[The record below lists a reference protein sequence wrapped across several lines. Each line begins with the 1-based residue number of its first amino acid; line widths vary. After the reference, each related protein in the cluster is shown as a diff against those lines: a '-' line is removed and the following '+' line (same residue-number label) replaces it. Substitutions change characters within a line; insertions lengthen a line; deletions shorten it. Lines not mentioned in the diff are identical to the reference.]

1 MPLILLFGLV
11 WGQSEAGAIFLL
23 IEPGAS
29 ATGMGTAQ
37 VAYPQSSNMSYYN
50 PAGLSLLQYNDVSIS
65 RVRWIP
71 GLRQDRYHNFFSFNY
86 ILNNYSAVGG
96 HIINLDLGEQIK
108 TSNTGDEIGTYNI
121 YMTAFSL
128 SYSLLVSNN
137 KSFGINAKLIQQ
149 QLSDFG
155 AGEVKNDTTFT
166 DYGFD
171 IGYMHQE
178 WILPD
183 LNFGISISN
192 LGNEITLFDDAQSD
206 PQPTNLALGFNYT
219 AFSNETHKLNLIF
232 DINKLLIA
240 SYPDMDWDGDG
251 YIGGYDNGGNL
262 SPGGDDYNIN
272 GQLEIAH
279 TDPLLKAL
287 YTSWFDDWLL
297 GGDLDYGSGGP
308 GNGDKIIGGYDWVDA
323 DGDGNADGDLW
334 EDKNENGE
342 IDEGEG
348 EIIKAGID
356 KNDGIE
362 FGDAGWGIYNEDG
375 VKELGNSKDRSLSDE
390 LDRLVHNF
398 GLEYWYGQYFAIRT
412 GYYYDK
418 TGKIN
423 NPTFGIGLRFA
434 GYGFDFGYTFGEPGH
449 PLTNTMR
456 FSLNMEF

>member
-1 MPLILLFGLV
+1 MIKRIMPLILLFGLV

-96 HIINLDLGEQIK
+96 HIINLDLGEQIR

-121 YMTAFSL
+121 YMTAFSF
-128 SYSLLVSNN
+128 SYSSLVSNN

-149 QLSDFG
+149 QLSDFS
-155 AGEVKNDTTFT
+155 AGSEKGKGTSMDF
-166 DYGFD
+166 GFD

-297 GGDLDYGSGGP
+297 GGDLDYGSDGA
-308 GNGDKIIGGYDWVDA
+308 GNGDRIIGGYRWDDL
-323 DGDGNADGDLW
+323 DGDGKIDLADNEMVQTSGSPGDEGW
-334 EDKNENGE
+334 GKYNEQGIKEVGSKEDGKFQNE
-342 IDEGEG
+342 IDKMVFNYGAEYQ
-348 EIIKAGID
+348 
-356 KNDGIE
+356 
-362 FGDAGWGIYNEDG
+362 FNEMI
-375 VKELGNSKDRSLSDE
+375 SL
-390 LDRLVHNF
+390 R
-398 GLEYWYGQYFAIRT
+398 G
-412 GYYYDK
+412 GYYSDK
-418 TGKIN
+418 TGRIEMY
-423 NPTFGIGLRFA
+423 TVGLGIRFM
-434 GYGFDFGYTFGEPGH
+434 GVGFDYSHYILKDEWH
-449 PLTNTMR
+449 PFYNTNY
-456 FSLNMEF
+456 FSLSYFF

>member
-1 MPLILLFGLV
+1 MDMIKRIMPLILLFGLV

-29 ATGMGTAQ
+29 ATGMGRAQ
-37 VAYPQSSNMSYYN
+37 VAYAQSSIISYYN
-50 PAGLSLLQYNDVSIS
+50 PAGLSFLKYNNVSFS
-65 RVRWIP
+65 RVNWLP
-71 GLRQDRYHNFFSFNY
+71 SLADDLFYNFLSFNY
-86 ILNNYSAVGG
+86 NLSKVSTIGG

-121 YMTAFSL
+121 YKTAFSF

-149 QLSDFG
+149 QLSDFSG

-206 PQPTNLALGFNYT
+206 PQPTNFALGFNYT
-219 AFSNETHKLNLIF
+219 AMSNETHKLNFLF

-262 SPGGDDYNIN
+262 SPGDDYNIN

-287 YTSWFDDWLL
+287 YTSWFDDWLYPGDIDYGW
-297 GGDLDYGSGGP
+297 GGDR
-308 GNGDKIIGGYDWVDA
+308 IIGGYDWVDL
-323 DGDGNADGDLW
+323 DGDGKIDLADNEMVQTSGSPGDEGW
-334 EDKNENGE
+334 GKYGEFGIKEVGSKEDGKFQNE
-342 IDEGEG
+342 IDEMVFKYGAEYQFNEMISLRG
-348 EIIKAGID
+348 GYYSD
-356 KNDGIE
+356 KNGNIEMYTVGLGIR
-362 FGDAGWGIYNEDG
+362 YMG
-375 VKELGNSKDRSLSDE
+375 V
-390 LDRLVHNF
+390 
-398 GLEYWYGQYFAIRT
+398 
-412 GYYYDK
+412 
-418 TGKIN
+418 
-423 NPTFGIGLRFA
+423 
-434 GYGFDFGYTFGEPGH
+434 GFDYSHYIEEEGH
-449 PLTNTMR
+449 PLNNTNH
-456 FSLNMEF
+456 FSLSYFF